1 MAGEVIACSIVP
13 ACGVNALAGL
23 PVGAICSH
31 GKRARPGSC
40 DRLEVVAQTDQVHI
54 AKVVGAGGKHVFV
67 VNAETVIQLEAN
79 PQTVI
84 DTLIVAAVH
93 IFQTVAHKVRLNRF
107 NSVLIDREFIA
118 RKIFNPPGV
127 TGKVIM
133 HIGLLAGEEV
143 LIPAA
148 AEGEGPVIR
157 GPAQRGT
164 DDILVIGFAVGA

>member
-1 MAGEVIACSIVP
+1 M
-13 ACGVNALAGL
+13 L
-23 PVGAICSH
+23 
-31 GKRARPGSC
+31 
-40 DRLEVVAQTDQVHI
+40 
-54 AKVVGAGGKHVFV
+54 V

-84 DTLIVAAVH
+84 DTLVVAAIHVL
-93 IFQTVAHKVRLNRF
+93 QAVAHKVRLNRF
-107 NSVLIDREFIA
+107 NGILIDREFIA

-127 TGKVIM
+127 AGEVIM
-133 HIGLLAGEEV
+133 HIGFFGGEEV

-164 DDILVIGFAVGA
+164 DDVLVIGFAVGS